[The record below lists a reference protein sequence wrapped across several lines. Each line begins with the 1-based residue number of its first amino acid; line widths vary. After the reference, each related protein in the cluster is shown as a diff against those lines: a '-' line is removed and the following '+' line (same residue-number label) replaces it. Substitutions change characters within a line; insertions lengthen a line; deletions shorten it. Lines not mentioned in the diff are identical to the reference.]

1 MTKPTD
7 YRIEVIFSFD
17 DLPQEFYNL
26 DYNSQEQYVPGQI
39 TEAELMVDIL
49 GCLSAEERGQLC
61 KVSICVQGD
70 EPLKF
75 APWLL
80 CKDSPL
86 YNGKLWLKQHRY
98 QSTPELAL
106 S

>member
-1 MTKPTD
+1 MTKPD

-17 DLPQEFYNL
+17 DLPQDCYTLEYISA
-26 DYNSQEQYVPGQI
+26 DQYVPGQV
-39 TEAELMVDIL
+39 TEAEVMLDIL
-49 GCLSAEERGQLC
+49 GCLSVEERGQLC

-75 APWLL
+75 APWLT
-80 CKDSPL
+80 CKNSPL

-98 QSTPELAL
+98 ESTPELAL

>member
-98 QSTPELAL
+98 ESTPELAL